1 MEFSDRLI
9 NLLVTI
15 ENREESLRANI
26 LFSFNG
32 FFDRSLLWSSLFLLF
47 NTYRGKK
54 VKTKV
59 KHGIWLVS
67 PAILSSV

>member
-1 MEFSDRLI
+1 MEFSDQLI

-32 FFDRSLLWSSLFLLF
+32 FFDRILFYEANFFYYSIL
-47 NTYRGKK
+47 TA
-54 VKTKV
+54 VKR
-59 KHGIWLVS
+59 
-67 PAILSSV
+67 